1 MARLRW
7 RRQLAGGYLLA
18 EGATYLHYTHVKRR
32 AKWAI
37 PPAAEPADP
46 DYSKRFLSLARC
58 DAREVDSLGPLPCAR
73 FLRHAFFGIPPEALP
88 REAVAGWLHRH
99 VGDAASA
106 EESLAA
112 LEAALGPCSFRDGA
126 GSSAAVNS
134 AGGATGSSS
143 GANCNGCASEEHLS
157 SFAFGEGQLE
167 AWYKPLPLRLT
178 IEARQRLVRW
188 HMKKAGFE
196 EYRDPKLPKL
206 RFWVRLQSSPD
217 ASSTDPPLVVLH
229 GYGRGLDG
237 PLCQQLVPAIG
248 RQSIIIVDCSWL
260 VVTRVPM
267 KGDVTSTPTVREIAS
282 SILAFLKQHSANSEV
297 DILGHSF
304 GTAVASA
311 LVRDIEEG
319 SQKSPLVA
327 SSTSAAAGDEKRQ
340 AIAVRRV
347 VLMDPMC
354 FLPGITKQAQ
364 LLRRTP
370 KDVAGELIS
379 EASCGDPV
387 PSVREVISSCVRRPK
402 PCVDQPEDSDAAASE
417 RRRWVIF
424 QTYWFFYFIYRD
436 LVYSWINLR
445 SLKGPEYLDRGH
457 LRDLNKRGQLLTVLA
472 ETDSMIPAPLLRDEL
487 ATEAPQGA
495 AGGVVW
501 LPTVG
506 HGACQHRPD
515 VVERISAFLLAA

>member
-1 MARLRW
+1 MARIRW
-7 RRQLAGGYLLA
+7 PRQLAGGYLLA
-18 EGATYLHYTHVKRR
+18 EGATYLHYTHAKRR
-32 AKWAI
+32 ARRAT
-37 PPAAEPADP
+37 PPVAEPADP

-58 DAREVDSLGPLPCAR
+58 DAREVGSLGPLPCAR
-73 FLRHAFFGIPPEALP
+73 FLRHAFFGVPPEALP

-99 VGDAASA
+99 LGDAACT
-106 EESLAA
+106 EESLTA
-112 LEAALGPCSFRDGA
+112 LEAALGPCSFCDGA
-126 GSSAAVNS
+126 GSSATGSS
-134 AGGATGSSS
+134 ASGATGSGS
-143 GANCNGCASEEHLS
+143 GAYCNGSGGVEHIS

-167 AWYKPLPLRLT
+167 SWYKPLPLRLT

-188 HMKKAGFE
+188 RMKKEGFE
-196 EYRDPKLPKL
+196 QFRDPQLPKL

-217 ASSTDPPLVVLH
+217 EPSRDPPLVVLH
-229 GYGRGLDG
+229 GYGQGLDS
-237 PLCQQLVPAIG
+237 QLIKKMVPAIG
-248 RQSIIIVDCSWL
+248 RQSLIIVDCSWL

-267 KGDVTSTPTVREIAS
+267 KGDVSSTPTVREIALS
-282 SILAFLKQHSANSEV
+282 VLDFLNQHSANSEV

-311 LVRDIEEG
+311 LVRELEEG
-319 SQKSPLVA
+319 SQRKSLA
-327 SSTSAAAGDEKRQ
+327 TSSTSTASAEEKRQ
-340 AIAVRRV
+340 AVSVRRV
-347 VLMDPMC
+347 VLLDPMC

-370 KDVAGELIS
+370 KDLAAELIA
-379 EASCGDPV
+379 EAACGDPV
-387 PSVREVISSCVRRPK
+387 PSVREVISSVVHRPK
-402 PCVDQPEDSDAAASE
+402 PCLDQPEDSDAAAYE

-457 LRDLNKRGQLLTVLA
+457 LRALNKRGQLLTVLA
-472 ETDSMIPAPLLRDEL
+472 ETDSMIPAPLLRDDL
-487 ATEAPQGA
+487 ATEAPEGT